1 MKQLETIDGK
11 CWKIMSG
18 AYQRKLEMV
27 FEKTQFKK
35 TSSLYP
41 SLYGFCFKLQQ
52 NFSSDAVFFQQLG

>member
-1 MKQLETIDGK
+1 MESVGK
-11 CWKIMSG
+11 LCQPHTNENLKC
-18 AYQRKLEMV
+18 